1 MKCRMIV
8 TSLNIICWFT
18 GLKNKWLWLWTHAT

>member
-1 MKCRMIV
+1 MNV

-18 GLKNKWLWLWTHAT
+18 GVENKWLWLWAHAT